1 MNSIRVIPK
10 GLLGVEILLQKEMQL
25 EVWLLKIRRYKLAVL
40 RIFFIWYV
48 HALYDLVN
56 EALEY

>member
-10 GLLGVEILLQKEMQL
+10 GLLGVEILLQKEMRL

-40 RIFFIWYV
+40 RISLFDMSMHYV
-48 HALYDLVN
+48 IL
-56 EALEY
+56 